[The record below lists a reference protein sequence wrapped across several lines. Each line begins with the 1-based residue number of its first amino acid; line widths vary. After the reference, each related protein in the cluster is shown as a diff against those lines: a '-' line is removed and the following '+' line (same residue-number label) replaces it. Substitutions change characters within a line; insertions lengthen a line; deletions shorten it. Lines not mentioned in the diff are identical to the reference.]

1 LKISNILKI
10 SAVAALLVA
19 ITSLGLISVTHC
31 AASVQAVDNRA
42 QALKKYLE
50 AQRLEKAG
58 NYPAAV
64 EAYKEAIALDPNSVE
79 LRVAL
84 GSLYIKN
91 RNIVDAEAQAREAM
105 KLAPDNLEAHKLLA
119 QVYLAQTFVGTTVE
133 KEKAR
138 AAIRELEEVVRK
150 APSAKI
156 EVGSEQLPALE
167 LIGRLHL
174 ALEENDKALGAFKR
188 LSEAGASS
196 DRAYYWL
203 AQLYYQKNKFR
214 EAEAAARKAYDLDR
228 KQPQYAELLAQSL
241 LRLGRTQEALE
252 VYERAIGIRDAK
264 VKDKS
269 GEDKEV
275 ILSSPLVF
283 DYAEALVFAG
293 RYDEATKLLEPI
305 IKNIPKD
312 NPAYLRATGIIADAL
327 RRSGRREQA
336 AKTIEE
342 ALKGQDVSESLPLL
356 YTLAETYE
364 EMQQLDKA
372 IETYEE
378 ALRAI
383 LNPDGTVSNREQDK
397 RNAGLILRRIGL
409 AYRMSG
415 KRDKAMETFERA
427 KKVLGPDSP
436 LADQLIIDTLLEEGR
451 NKEAFELAT
460 SAAMRHPDERSFKFA
475 RAQAA
480 GKLGDMQTAE
490 ATLKSLL
497 KNTPEDAEV
506 YSFLS
511 NVQLEA
517 NQLKQAEESAR
528 KAVSLEP
535 RDIQP
540 LVMLSI
546 IQERQKKFK
555 ESEATL
561 RKALEIDPD
570 DPTLLNN
577 LGYFLAERGER
588 LAEAEELV
596 RRAVNIQPT
605 NGSFLDS
612 LGWVLFKQG
621 KLQEAKKYLE
631 MAIIYSPRSVTIHH
645 HLGDLYKKLGQLDKA
660 RAEWET
666 ALKLAVELKF
676 ASDPEEV
683 ARIREKLGKQK

>member
-1 LKISNILKI
+1 MRIFATVALLF
-10 SAVAALLVA
+10 AVA
-19 ITSLGLISVTHC
+19 SLGFAGALSQ
-31 AASVQAVDNRA
+31 SVDNRA

-50 AQRLEKAG
+50 AQRLEQAG
-58 NYPAAV
+58 NFPAAV
-64 EAYKEAIALDPNSVE
+64 EAYKEAIALDPGSVE

-91 RNIVDAEAQAREAM
+91 RNIIDAEAQAREAI
-105 KLAPDNLEAHKLLA
+105 KLAPDNLEVHKLLA
-119 QVYLAQTFVGTTVE
+119 RVYLAQTFVGTTVE

-138 AAIRELEEVVRK
+138 AAIRELEEVVKK
-150 APSAKI
+150 APSTKI
-156 EVGSEQLPALE
+156 EAGNEQVPALE
-167 LIGRLHL
+167 VIGRLYL
-174 ALEENDKALGAFKR
+174 ALEENDKALDAFKR
-188 LSEAGASS
+188 LSEAGSSS

-214 EAEAAARKAYDLDR
+214 EAEAAARKAYDIDR

-241 LRLGRTQEALE
+241 LRLGRTQEALD
-252 VYERAIGIRDAK
+252 VYEKTIGVKDAK
-264 VKDKS
+264 AKG

-293 RYDEATKLLEPI
+293 RYDEATKLLEPML
-305 IKNIPKD
+305 KNIPKD
-312 NPAYLRATGIIADAL
+312 NPAYLRATAVMADAL
-327 RRSGRREQA
+327 RRSGKREQA
-336 AKTIEE
+336 AKTIED

-364 EMQQLDKA
+364 EMQQFDKA

-378 ALRAI
+378 ALRSI
-383 LNPDGTVSNREQDK
+383 LNPDGTVGAREQDR

-415 KRDKAMETFERA
+415 RRDKAMETFERA
-427 KKVLGPDSP
+427 KKILGPDSP
-436 LADQLIIDTLLEEGR
+436 VRDQLIIDTLLEEGK

-460 SAAMRHPDERSFKFA
+460 AAAMRHPDERSFKFA

-497 KNTPEDAEV
+497 KNGPEDAEV

-528 KAVSLEP
+528 KAVSIEP

-588 LAEAEELV
+588 LAEAEALV

-631 MAIIYSPRSVTIHH
+631 MAIVYSPRSVTIHH
-645 HLGDLYKKLGQLDKA
+645 HLGDLYKKLGQNDKA

-666 ALKLAVELKF
+666 ALKLAVEFKF
-676 ASDPEEV
+676 ATDPEEIV
-683 ARIREKLGKQK
+683 KIREKLGKQK